1 MGGGAIKVPKEPYLC
16 GIDINEQA
24 IEYVRSLGIEALCVE
39 DIFSFI
45 PQEKFD
51 LIITTHTLEHLPK
64 DSIIPTL
71 THFKKH
77 FLKENGTIFI
87 AVPNAQSHTGCYW
100 AYEDFT
106 HTTLFTTGSLIYVLK
121 MAGFSDVKIIDKDA
135 IADTK
140 GLKKSI
146 RKILLWLYKM
156 RTRFYN
162 RITNSAFHAP
172 SEISFSYEIKALG
185 INKP

>member
-1 MGGGAIKVPKEPYLC
+1 MENIL
-16 GIDINEQA
+16 D
-24 IEYVRSLGIEALCVE
+24 
-39 DIFSFI
+39 FI

-51 LIITTHTLEHLPK
+51 LIIATHTLEHLPK

-71 THFKKH
+71 VHFREH
-77 FLKENGTIFI
+77 VLKENGRIFV

-106 HTTLFTTGSLIYVLK
+106 HNTLFTTGSLKYVLA
-121 MAGFSDVKIIDKDA
+121 MAGFSDTKIIDKDA
-135 IADTK
+135 LANTK
-140 GLKKSI
+140 GLKKII
-146 RKILLWLYKM
+146 RKALLQLYYA
-156 RTRFYN
+156 RTKLYN

-185 INKP
+185 INKSKRSNNDNP